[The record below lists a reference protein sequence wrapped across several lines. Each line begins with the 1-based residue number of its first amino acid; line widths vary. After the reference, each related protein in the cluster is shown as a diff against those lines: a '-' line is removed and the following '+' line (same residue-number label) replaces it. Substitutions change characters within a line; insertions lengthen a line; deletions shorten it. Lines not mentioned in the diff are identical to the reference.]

1 MMGLPFVSFAVAVS
15 VMELPL
21 VTVVFP
27 VMVTLP
33 STGAALVTV
42 TVCVAVLSRP
52 PYVALT
58 VMVAVPALEPVTVAV
73 ADVPELFTVA
83 LLLFELHE

>member
-27 VMVTLP
+27 AILTLP
-33 STGAALVTV
+33 STGAAGTV
-42 TVCVAVLSRP
+42 KALIHGDPVIDIWYIVLP
-52 PYVALT
+52 TCFCFV
-58 VMVAVPALEPVTVAV
+58 
-73 ADVPELFTVA
+73 
-83 LLLFELHE
+83 